1 VGGAFVTTMSIS
13 LISDIFEKAV
23 LSNLLKSAAKIFIL
37 AAFIISRFTWV
48 KASLLSSMPRSAS
61 RLLQE
66 KISLS
71 AQKSEMSAIARWP
84 ENAR

>member
-1 VGGAFVTTMSIS
+1 VGGAFVTTISMS

-23 LSNLLKSAAKIFIL
+23 LSNLLKSAANIFVL

-48 KASLLSSMPRSAS
+48 KASLLSSMPLFAS

-71 AQKSEMSAIARWP
+71 AQNVDISAIAR
-84 ENAR
+84 